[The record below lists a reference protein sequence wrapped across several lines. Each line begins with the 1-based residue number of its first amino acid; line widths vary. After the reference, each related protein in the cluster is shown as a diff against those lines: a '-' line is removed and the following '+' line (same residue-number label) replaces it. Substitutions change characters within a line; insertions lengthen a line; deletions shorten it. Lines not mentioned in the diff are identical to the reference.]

1 MNIANPIYD
10 VVFKYLLEDEKVAK
24 LLLGAILDKEIIDIE
39 FAPQEYTAE
48 IKEKSMTV
56 YRVDFK
62 AKIKLDNS
70 ETKVV
75 LIELQKAKLLTDIMR
90 FRRYIGK
97 QYSNENNTITIDG
110 KRQALPIITIYF
122 IGYNLDN
129 LKDIPVIYVKREYI
143 DKSTNETID
152 KRDNFIES
160 LTHDSIIIQIQSV
173 KNKKHKNNLE
183 KILSIFDN
191 AKKHTISIDEDNYP
205 DKYKP
210 ITRRLLRAIADDDIV
225 NTMEVED
232 DILEELQINERKVE
246 ELAKENFKIKQ
257 EKKQAQEEKKQALI
271 KLAKKMLQYGES
283 LEDVLKETKLNEDDL

>member
-62 AKIKLDNS
+62 AKIRLDNG
-70 ETKVV
+70 ETKVI

-97 QYSNENNTITIDG
+97 QYSNENNTITIDC

-143 DKSTNETID
+143 NKATNEIIE
-152 KRDNFIES
+152 KKDNFIES

-173 KNKKHKNNLE
+173 KHKKHKNNLE
-183 KILSIFDN
+183 KILSVFDN

-210 ITRRLLRAIADDDIV
+210 ITRRLLRAIAKDDIV

>member
-62 AKIKLDNS
+62 AKIRLDNG
-70 ETKVV
+70 ETKVI

-143 DKSTNETID
+143 NKATNEIIE
-152 KRDNFIES
+152 KKDNFIES

-183 KILSIFDN
+183 KILSVFDN

-210 ITRRLLRAIADDDIV
+210 ITRRLLRAIAKDDIV